1 MSLRD
6 RIISILSESLTPIY
20 LDVTNFSEQHRHHD
34 GYGNG
39 GESHFNVVIVS
50 DAFDGKSRLERQ
62 RMVYALL
69 HTELRTHIHALT
81 LKTLTSAEAKARQTF
96 QS

>member
-6 RIISILSESLTPIY
+6 RIISILSKSLTPIY
-20 LDVTNFSEQHRHHD
+20 LDVTNFSERHRHHD

-62 RMVYALL
+62 RMVHALL
-69 HTELRTHIHALT
+69 HTELRTQIHALA
-81 LKTLTSAEAKARQTF
+81 LKTLTSAEAATKQTF
-96 QS
+96 QN

>member
-62 RMVYALL
+62 RMVYDALKA
-69 HTELRTHIHALT
+69 ELQAGIHALT
-81 LKTLTSAEAKARQTF
+81 LKTMTSAEAETKQIF
-96 QS
+96 QN